1 MPGGQLESTITSM
14 SAGAFAAAVA
24 DDDDNKCVG
33 KLIALLELVADT
45 PPLPAPHTT
54 NTATTTATHR
64 QASLTRAP
72 VPDRMAVLQAGA

>member
-14 SAGAFAAAVA
+14 SAGASAAAA

-45 PPLPAPHTT
+45 PLPAPHTT
-54 NTATTTATHR
+54 NTATTTASHR